1 MKFRKKRLR
10 LSVLLV
16 ITSLIA
22 GGCSSR
28 TSYRKAEDRYVVGV
42 VTKSNTSEYWMSVNS
57 GMEAAAAKYDMDVR
71 MKYGKWGEFLTQKPY
86 LSDQVTVSDL
96 LNQDISLLA
105 SNLYYLLNLECI
117 KRIDQANLLY
127 LFFSCTKLYIS
138 EP

>member
-28 TSYRKAEDRYVVGV
+28 TSYQKAEDRYVVGV

-57 GMEAAAAKYDMDVR
+57 GDGSAASPQNMRY
-71 MKYGKWGEFLTQKPY
+71 WT
-86 LSDQVTVSDL
+86 
-96 LNQDISLLA
+96 
-105 SNLYYLLNLECI
+105 
-117 KRIDQANLLY
+117 
-127 LFFSCTKLYIS
+127 
-138 EP
+138 